1 MDKKLIIGIIII
13 ILILMA
19 IYFYTGSATPEN
31 ITPSPNLNTSNVSGI
46 LV

>member
-1 MDKKLIIGIIII
+1 MDKKLIIGIIIF
-13 ILILMA
+13 LLMLLA
-19 IYFYTGSATPEN
+19 IYFYIGSATPEN

>member
-1 MDKKLIIGIIII
+1 MDKKLIIGIII

-31 ITPSPNLNTSNVSGI
+31 ITTSPNLNTSNVSGI